1 MVFRQKVNARNAI
14 RRKFHK
20 TPASSSILEAVTN
33 QVKRNIISKS
43 TRPRTEGAAATPWKN
58 NLMDDR
64 RRHVNTHKRRQRN
77 SWSPEEEQL
86 LVSLRAGNKAW
97 DEISKALSGRSI
109 EACQQRYEYIR
120 HLEGHHEPCKR
131 WTKPE
136 VEHLESLVQ
145 RIGPQ
150 WSEIAQDFPGRTTEA
165 CKLRYH
171 KQYPVE
177 QQRKPWTESE
187 EVTVLSLLITLGRRW
202 TRISK
207 EIKGRSKD
215 ACRMYY
221 HEYIKQYGK
230 LPEACGPA
238 PEEWRQKWGKQAI
251 IYGLQNEVSRTKLTI
266 IDILA
271 AENTETN
278 ATQVDLTQGATNE
291 EMDSDSMEFSYP
303 VLNTVQ
309 RVTHPGNSMR
319 RRGER

>member
-14 RRKFHK
+14 QRKFYK
-20 TPASSSILEAVTN
+20 TPASSSTLEAT
-33 QVKRNIISKS
+33 SKS
-43 TRPRTEGAAATPWKN
+43 TRSHTGGAAATPLN
-58 NLMDDR
+58 NYLRDDR
-64 RRHVNTHKRRQRN
+64 RRRVNTHKRRQCIP
-77 SWSPEEEQL
+77 WSPEEEQL
-86 LVSLRAGNKAW
+86 LVSLRTGNKAW
-97 DEISKALSGRSI
+97 GEISKTLSGRSI
-109 EACQQRYEYIR
+109 KACQQRYEYIR
-120 HLEGHHEPCKR
+120 NLEGHHEPCKR

-136 VEHLESLVQ
+136 VEHLESLVE

-150 WSEIAQDFPGRTTEA
+150 WTEIAQEFPGRSTEA
-165 CKLRYH
+165 CKLRYQ

-230 LPEACGPA
+230 LPEACGPS
-238 PEEWRQKWGKQAI
+238 PEEWRQKW
-251 IYGLQNEVSRTKLTI
+251 
-266 IDILA
+266 A

-278 ATQVDLTQGATNE
+278 LT
-291 EMDSDSMEFSYP
+291 
-303 VLNTVQ
+303 
-309 RVTHPGNSMR
+309 
-319 RRGER
+319 